1 MLKSCI
7 AGNVCAEINVSRGQT
22 RSKVYTN
29 TSCFLEGQPYRM
41 KDRSVEKTSMCFM
54 MLKVSCNS
62 TNLELPASSCNFL
75 VVQGDLI
82 SSLQHRRLVSL
93 CSPFPRILIALIHL
107 ITQARTIHIT
117 AILLCSPC
125 VYPASS
131 LFTLITH
138 GISVAVRVFS
148 ETSFDM
154 ELRRLFYRLF
164 CSSGRGLHV
173 LFDRQP
179 EANEQVLHP
188 ACFPFIV
195 RTTAARASQ

>member
-41 KDRSVEKTSMCFM
+41 KDRSVEKTNMCFM
-54 MLKVSCNS
+54 MLMVSCNFYKPRTS
-62 TNLELPASSCNFL
+62 GELMQFSCRSRRFDLLTPTSSVSVAL
-75 VVQGDLI
+75 L
-82 SSLQHRRLVSL
+82 SLSQN
-93 CSPFPRILIALIHL
+93 LIALIHL

-179 EANEQVLHP
+179 EANEHILHP